1 MDKYTLART
10 LAMIVVGVLDLL
22 KAFCGIDFGIASDQ
36 VENYILALIT
46 IAITLRVWWKDN
58 NVTKKRKL
66 KEFAF
71 KEMENILEADKEV
84 DNDE

>member
-10 LAMIVVGVLDLL
+10 LAMIIVGVLDIL

-36 VENYILALIT
+36 VENIILAIIS

-71 KEMENILEADKEV
+71 QEMERVLEADKEV
-84 DNDE
+84 DNE